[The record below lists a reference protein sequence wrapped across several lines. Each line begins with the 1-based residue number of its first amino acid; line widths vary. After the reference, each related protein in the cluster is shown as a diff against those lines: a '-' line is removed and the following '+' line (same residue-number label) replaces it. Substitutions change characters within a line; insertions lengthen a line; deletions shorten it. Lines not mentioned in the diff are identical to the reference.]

1 MSSLPFG
8 ATRKSRVT
16 SPASSP
22 VEHDA
27 LIVTLPK
34 QADKARQAN
43 TNSRMSEGV
52 MTVDQA
58 TVKKVLLACRKSNPQ
73 TE

>member
-1 MSSLPFG
+1 
-8 ATRKSRVT
+8 
-16 SPASSP
+16 
-22 VEHDA
+22 VEHAA

-58 TVKKVLLACRKSNPQ
+58 TVKKVLLACRKSNPR

>member
-1 MSSLPFG
+1 
-8 ATRKSRVT
+8 
-16 SPASSP
+16 

-43 TNSRMSEGV
+43 SNNRMSEGV

-58 TVKKVLLACRKSNPQ
+58 TVKKVPLACRKSNP
-73 TE
+73 

>member
-1 MSSLPFG
+1 
-8 ATRKSRVT
+8 
-16 SPASSP
+16 

-43 TNSRMSEGV
+43 TNSRISAGAV
-52 MTVDQA
+52 TIDQA
-58 TVKKVLLACRKSNPQ
+58 TVKKVLLACRKSDPRP
-73 TE
+73 E